1 MGNREPHQSR
11 QVIVDEK
18 SDEITAIQKLLQSID
33 VSGALVTIDAMGC
46 QTEIAAKVIDQ
57 GADYCLAV
65 KGNQPTLHARIKAYF
80 SNHLEDDF
88 ARIDRAEHHTKKTTH
103 GRIDE
108 RSYYFCEAPTEL
120 PDKSRWKGLVAIGM
134 SINNAARRRGDEN
147 FGTQRRT
154 ALSLLKKVNSAKCG
168 IKNKRLTAGW
178 DDNSLEKVVFSR

>member
-1 MGNREPHQSR
+1 M
-11 QVIVDEK
+11 IVDEK

-46 QTEIAAKVIDQ
+46 QTEITAKVIDQ

-65 KGNQPTLHARIKAYF
+65 KENRPKLHAGIKAYF
-80 SNHLEDDF
+80 LDHLEDDF
-88 ARIDRAEHHTKKTTH
+88 ARIDIAVHHTKETTH

-108 RSYYFCEAPTEL
+108 RSYYLCEAPTEL

-134 SINNAARRRGDEN
+134 SINNAARRKGDEN
-147 FGTQRRT
+147 FSTQRRT
-154 ALSLLKKVNSAKCG
+154 ALSLLKKENSAKCG

-178 DDNSLEKVVFSR
+178 DENYLEKVVVSK